1 MAERE
6 GFEPSMGFWPI
17 LTFQASAFDHSATA
31 PHAWKDCPLERDARS
46 GKLAAR
52 AHCPLCRCLMT
63 RRFDHP
69 PSADEIEAVARA
81 ALAALPEPFA
91 GHLGGVVLQIDELA
105 DDALLAELG
114 IDHPLDLTGVYE
126 GIPIG
131 ERGIETSGTLPDRIR
146 LFRQAI
152 LAEWVEEGEA
162 FEHLVRHILIH
173 EVGHHFGL
181 SDDAMH
187 AIEEQV

>member
-1 MAERE
+1 MA
-6 GFEPSMGFWPI
+6 
-17 LTFQASAFDHSATA
+17 
-31 PHAWKDCPLERDARS
+31 
-46 GKLAAR
+46 
-52 AHCPLCRCLMT
+52 

-69 PSADEIEAVARA
+69 PSAEEIEAIARDAVARLPDSFA
-81 ALAALPEPFA
+81 A
-91 GHLGGVVLQIDELA
+91 HLVDVVLQVDEFA
-105 DDALLAELG
+105 EDDLLTEMG

-131 ERGIETSGTLPDRIR
+131 QRSVETSGTLPDRIR

-152 LAEWVEEGEA
+152 LAEWCEEGEP

-181 SDDAMH
+181 SDEDMH
-187 AIEEQV
+187 RLEEQA

>member
-1 MAERE
+1 
-6 GFEPSMGFWPI
+6 
-17 LTFQASAFDHSATA
+17 
-31 PHAWKDCPLERDARS
+31 
-46 GKLAAR
+46 
-52 AHCPLCRCLMT
+52 MT

-69 PSADEIEAVARA
+69 PSAGEIEAIART
-81 ALAALPEPFA
+81 ALASLPAPFA
-91 GHLGGVVLQIDELA
+91 EHLREVVLQVDELA
-105 DDALLAELG
+105 DDALLAELE

-131 ERGIETSGTLPDRIR
+131 ERSVETSGTLPDRIR

-152 LAEWVEEGEA
+152 LAEWAEEGEP

-181 SDDAMH
+181 SDEDMH
-187 AIEEQV
+187 LLEEQE

>member
-1 MAERE
+1 
-6 GFEPSMGFWPI
+6 
-17 LTFQASAFDHSATA
+17 
-31 PHAWKDCPLERDARS
+31 
-46 GKLAAR
+46 
-52 AHCPLCRCLMT
+52 MT

-69 PSADEIEAVARA
+69 PSAEEIEAIARDA
-81 ALAALPEPFA
+81 MGRLPEPFVS
-91 GHLGGVVLQIDELA
+91 HLTHVVLQVDEYA

-131 ERGIETSGTLPDRIR
+131 QRSVETSGPLPDRIR
-146 LFRQAI
+146 LFREPI
-152 LAEWVEEGEA
+152 LVEWAEEGEP

-181 SDDAMH
+181 SDEDMH
-187 AIEEQV
+187 RLEDQR